1 MINVEQWAEIRRLHR
16 VEKMSIKAISRRM
29 GVARNT
35 VRTALRSSEPP
46 KYRRAAKRPSKLDP
60 YRGRIKEL
68 LEEFPEL
75 SAVRVRE
82 ILAEEGF
89 EGGITIVRD
98 HLRRVRPRPIEAY
111 QRTQYRPGQ
120 IGQVDWGR
128 MPVAIPDPV
137 GELRHP
143 WVFLM
148 TLGYSRMLTVGFS
161 FRTRMVD
168 FLRCHVQALEFF
180 GGVPHILVYD
190 NLKSVV
196 VKRRG
201 KDITF
206 NAEFLTFADHYG
218 FQPLPHWPGEPHEK
232 GLVERPVDYVKG
244 NFAAGRR
251 FDGFEDMT
259 SRGEGWRDRVA
270 NVRDHGTLHE
280 QPIKRFQEERAHL
293 MPLPRD
299 PFQVEETLFA
309 KATRWGYVQVD
320 ANEYSVPLLLAGRRL
335 QVRLSPTQVQ
345 IFHDGKLVAEHARCL
360 ARHQV
365 STVPEHQEKPWRVR
379 REPWSPPEPLAP
391 GLELPGRAQV
401 RVQERDLS
409 VYDALLPEVEP

>member
-1 MINVEQWAEIRRLHR
+1 MINVELWAEVRRRHR
-16 VEKMSIKAISRRM
+16 VEGLSIRAISRQLRLS
-29 GVARNT
+29 RNT
-35 VRTALRSSEPP
+35 VRSALRSSEPP
-46 KYRRAAKRPSKLDP
+46 RYRRAAKRPSKLDP
-60 YRGRIKEL
+60 YKGRIGEL
-68 LEEFPEL
+68 LEGFPGL
-75 SAVRVRE
+75 SGVRVHE
-82 ILAEEGF
+82 ILTDEGF
-89 EGGITIVRD
+89 SGSARLVRRY
-98 HLRRVRPRPIEAY
+98 LQEVRPRPIEAY

-128 MPVAIPDPV
+128 MPVAIPDPM

-148 TLGYSRMLTVGFS
+148 TLGYSRMLTLGFS

-201 KDITF
+201 KDIVF

-251 FDGFEDMT
+251 FDGLEDLT
-259 SRGEGWRDRVA
+259 SQGAGWRDRTA

-280 QPIKRFQEERAHL
+280 QPIKRFEKDRAHL
-293 MPLPRD
+293 LPLPRD

-335 QVRLSPTQVQ
+335 KVRLSPTQVQ

-365 STVPEHQEKPWRVR
+365 FTVPEHQEKPWRVC

-391 GLELPGRAQV
+391 GLELPGRVQV